1 MAPRGDGE
9 TSPRVGPSGRPGRL
23 RTVSLLL
30 LIAYVTTFFFGLA
43 AFPLQEPDEGR
54 YADIA
59 RAMAT
64 EGDLVTPHLN
74 GIAYFEK
81 PPLAFWLAAGSL
93 RLFGLNEFA
102 ARFPFALSS
111 LLTLLLVDHWSRR
124 TAGNTAG
131 AFAALILA
139 TMPLFSLLSR
149 IVLVDV
155 ILTLFTTAALYCF
168 HRHLDTSPP
177 AGPSRRW
184 RLAFWIAVA
193 LAFLTKGP
201 IGLVIPTSSA
211 FLYMVLSGSWRRLP
225 LLLKWDGL
233 LLFVGIAAPW
243 YLLMALRNPEFLH
256 EFFVEQNL
264 GRLVEGSRFRRQK
277 VVWYYLPVFVAG
289 FLPWSLL
296 VPGWLLGLFRG
307 KGQEH
312 PGRQHRLLLVS
323 SVVAPLAIFSI
334 AQSKLAYYLLPIA
347 PPLALLTGD
356 YLLEVLRTRKDMAG
370 RMTLRARRFLLPI
383 SGLLLGIL
391 ALSVLCPVTF
401 STVLEALIRPFHLDP
416 PSTEVALHVTKS
428 AIRVCLLA
436 LGLVA
441 LLVANRLRQ
450 GDLHGAMLSLMLGGL
465 ATLACAPWEAAAVA
479 PLYSVKEVAVAI
491 RENLRPGEEVLLFG
505 HYLRGVPF
513 YLQRD
518 VVLWEARHAE
528 FGHEVTLDE
537 ADGRALQMDESAL
550 RRLLGRALVVV
561 DRGRDLEE
569 LEDLAPSFRMETLYR
584 GYRYLLLRSSA
595 PRPPE

>member
-1 MAPRGDGE
+1 
-9 TSPRVGPSGRPGRL
+9 
-23 RTVSLLL
+23 
-30 LIAYVTTFFFGLA
+30 
-43 AFPLQEPDEGR
+43 
-54 YADIA
+54 
-59 RAMAT
+59 
-64 EGDLVTPHLN
+64 
-74 GIAYFEK
+74 
-81 PPLAFWLAAGSL
+81 
-93 RLFGLNEFA
+93 
-102 ARFPFALSS
+102 
-111 LLTLLLVDHWSRR
+111 
-124 TAGNTAG
+124 
-131 AFAALILA
+131 
-139 TMPLFSLLSR
+139 
-149 IVLVDV
+149 
-155 ILTLFTTAALYCF
+155 
-168 HRHLDTSPP
+168 
-177 AGPSRRW
+177 
-184 RLAFWIAVA
+184 
-193 LAFLTKGP
+193 
-201 IGLVIPTSSA
+201 
-211 FLYMVLSGSWRRLP
+211 
-225 LLLKWDGL
+225 
-233 LLFVGIAAPW
+233 
-243 YLLMALRNPEFLH
+243 
-256 EFFVEQNL
+256 
-264 GRLVEGSRFRRQK
+264 
-277 VVWYYLPVFVAG
+277 
-289 FLPWSLL
+289 
-296 VPGWLLGLFRG
+296 
-307 KGQEH
+307 
-312 PGRQHRLLLVS
+312 
-323 SVVAPLAIFSI
+323 
-334 AQSKLAYYLLPIA
+334 
-347 PPLALLTGD
+347 
-356 YLLEVLRTRKDMAG
+356 
-370 RMTLRARRFLLPI
+370 
-383 SGLLLGIL
+383 
-391 ALSVLCPVTF
+391 VLCPVTF